1 MKRNT
6 LLNLGR
12 IFFMRTPAM
21 SCPVAR
27 LERFF
32 LEQES
37 AKKFALED
45 THSVL
50 ILMLLWSRCKCNPCA
65 QRSKGDIGH
74 REETHNCL
82 ATVLSISIVVN
93 FPEQRSAKVSNVISS
108 AKNSATHIFTWPC
121 LRSPKS
127 LIPPHWCQDICQKR
141 PPIPPP
147 LVCGSANLITPAI
160 PHAPEASQE
169 RVMLLTGNWFRK
181 KEKEDSGFPMTKRRQ
196 KEISNTARFVNARC
210 LLG

>member
-1 MKRNT
+1 MNRKT
-6 LLNLGR
+6 LLNCGQ
-12 IFFMRTPAM
+12 FFFTRTPAM

-27 LERFF
+27 LERFI

-37 AKKFALED
+37 AKWFALEE

-50 ILMLLWSRCKCNPCA
+50 ILMLLSSRCKCNPCP
-65 QRSKGDIGH
+65 QRSKGDFGH
-74 REETHNCL
+74 REESHHCF

-93 FPEQRSAKVSNVISS
+93 FPEQRSAKVSNVIST
-108 AKNSATHIFTWPC
+108 AKNSATHIFTWPS

-141 PPIPPP
+141 PPNPPP
-147 LVCGSANLITPAI
+147 LVCGSANLITPA
-160 PHAPEASQE
+160 EASQE

-196 KEISNTARFVNARC
+196 KEISNTARLVNARC